1 MHSFRKDNRGYQ
13 RLERGVNGKLL
24 MVQSFSL
31 YDGKVLKMDHGDGCT
46 TWERLLLLSCPLK
59 PVNPKGNQPWIFIGK
74 TNAEAEAPILWP
86 PDAKS
91 WLIRKDPDA
100 GKDWGQKEKG
110 MAEDEMAEWHRQLN
124 EHEFEWTPGVGEG
137 QGSLACCGPWGRK
150 ESDTTER
157 QQHSNKVRKE
167 KGRKDWLEK

>member
-74 TNAEAEAPILWP
+74 TNAEAEPPILWP
-86 PDAKS
+86 SDWKS

-100 GKDWGQKEKG
+100 GKDWRQEERGQDDREG
-110 MAEDEMAEWHRQLN
+110 DGWMASPIQFNRLK
-124 EHEFEWTPGVGEG
+124 FEQAPGDSEG
-137 QGSLACCGPWGRK
+137 QGSLACCSPHGHK
-150 ESDTTER
+150 ESDMTE
-157 QQHSNKVRKE
+157 QLNNNFCVIYI
-167 KGRKDWLEK
+167 L